1 MTSLGFRK
9 SLYLLALISGMGLL
23 LATAGG
29 LWQARI
35 AAGAAARIYEER
47 TAPTVELM
55 KAVDALHRAR
65 QTILIALSEE
75 REEAA
80 QAHLAKLAALDT
92 AMNTALHA
100 SAATAPDQEQALAR
114 LETLIADY
122 NKARDQSVKMIQVG
136 DLPSAL
142 GNIKSNA
149 GPKFD
154 HVLLALGEVI
164 QGQGQLARQDY
175 ENTSA
180 RLKVGSSTQIVLA
193 LVTLLA
199 IGTVFAV
206 IVRGILRQLGGEPKE
221 AAEAL
226 SAVAKGQLNVH
237 IGAVPEG
244 SLLSDLKTMARA
256 LADMV
261 REIQSLATDIDQRSQ
276 TTFEHMQETARR
288 GTAQADSAT
297 EVAAGVEELAT
308 SIESVSD
315 HATATGEAALASL
328 ERAKTGHA
336 AILTIVDS
344 MQTLSGAADHSMVT
358 IQSLVE
364 SSNSIMSIVV
374 QINEIADQ
382 TNLLAL
388 NAAIEAARAG
398 EQGRGFAVVAD
409 EVRKLA
415 EKTGSATHQI
425 RDLLENV
432 RQTATTASEQMS
444 VSHERIQVGTRQVA
458 DVSESIGEIER
469 QLASIAGAAKDI
481 SNALHEQ
488 RATSQAIARHMEQ
501 IAGASSENSAAVVT
515 VVGEVGSV
523 SQAADVLRQRVG
535 RFNL

>member
-35 AAGAAARIYEER
+35 AAGAAERIYEER

-415 EKTGSATHQI
+415 EKTTGSATEITRMITAIQESSGQAVGNI
-425 RDLLENV
+425 QQV
-432 RQTATTASEQMS
+432 VKQVQQTATYAGSARDSIESILTSAGQSEGFALQISSALKEQSQASNLIAQQVEGITQMS
-444 VSHERIQVGTRQVA
+444 DNNAQSVVHAGQAMHELEDDSRVL
-458 DVSESIGEIER
+458 
-469 QLASIAGAAKDI
+469 QLAV
-481 SNALHEQ
+481 
-488 RATSQAIARHMEQ
+488 ARF
-501 IAGASSENSAAVVT
+501 AV
-515 VVGEVGSV
+515 
-523 SQAADVLRQRVG
+523 
-535 RFNL
+535 